1 MLLFAWYGLVAEV
14 SRQFFLR
21 DPTTGGP
28 GRRRVLL
35 EVVGCCSACSSYCFI
50 VRMGSGDALRL
61 GINIAAG
68 K

>member
-1 MLLFAWYGLVAEV
+1 MLLFARYDLAEV
-14 SRQFFLR
+14 SRHFLLQ
-21 DPTTGGP
+21 DPATGCS

-35 EVVGCCSACSSYCFI
+35 EVVRCCSACWSYCFI